1 MNLDKSEER
10 RRYHRILYTA
20 NANLSDGRESYP
32 CKVLDLSLQGC
43 LLRFEEPWTGNTDTL
58 YTLSLQLSDSIDIK
72 MELRIC
78 HASSNE
84 IGCKC
89 EHIDIDSISQLRR
102 LIELNLGDSVLL
114 ERDLLALSGLDA
126 H

>member
-1 MNLDKSEER
+1 MNFDRSEDKR
-10 RRYHRILYTA
+10 RFHRILYTV
-20 NANLSDGRESYP
+20 NASLSDGQNSYP

-43 LLRFEEPWTGNTDTL
+43 LLRIEGTWAGNPETL
-58 YTLSLQLSDSIDIK
+58 YTLSLQLSDSVVIK
-72 MELRIC
+72 MELRIR
-78 HASSNE
+78 HTHGNE

-114 ERDLLALSGLDA
+114 ERDLRALSGLDA